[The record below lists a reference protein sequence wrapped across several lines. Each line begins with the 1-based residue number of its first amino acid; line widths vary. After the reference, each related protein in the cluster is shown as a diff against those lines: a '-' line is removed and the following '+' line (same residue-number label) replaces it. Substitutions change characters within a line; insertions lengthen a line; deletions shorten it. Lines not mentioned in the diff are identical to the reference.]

1 MMAAASTQTEFGEVL
16 KSALALCQDDQAR
29 LCSLLQRLTGA
40 PAPLPLPE
48 GGTEVQLAP
57 QRTAQEWLG
66 QIQNEA
72 PWSQLAL
79 LDEALEAEDAPDERA
94 VLERARAHLLRAH
107 PPLALRRAVTELA
120 SRSPVAMCVGIL
132 GLLVGVVG
140 IGRQLLRILF

>member
-1 MMAAASTQTEFGEVL
+1 MAAASTQTEFGEVL
-16 KSALALCQDDQAR
+16 KGELALCQDDQAR
-29 LCSLLQRLTGA
+29 LCSVLQRLTGA
-40 PAPLPLPE
+40 PAPLPE

-94 VLERARAHLLRAH
+94 VLEGARAHLLRAH
-107 PPLALRRAVTELA
+107 PPLAIRRAVTELA

-140 IGRQLLRILF
+140 IGRLLLRILF

>member
-1 MMAAASTQTEFGEVL
+1 MAAASTQTEFGEVL
-16 KSALALCQDDQAR
+16 KGALALCQDDQAR
-29 LCSLLQRLTGA
+29 LCSVLQRLTGA
-40 PAPLPLPE
+40 PAPLPE

-57 QRTAQEWLG
+57 QRPAQEWLG

-94 VLERARAHLLRAH
+94 VLEEARAHLLRAH
-107 PPLALRRAVTELA
+107 PPLAIRRAVTELA
-120 SRSPVAMCVGIL
+120 SRSPVAMSVGIL

-140 IGRQLLRILF
+140 IGRLLLRILF

>member
-1 MMAAASTQTEFGEVL
+1 MAAASTQTEFGEVL
-16 KSALALCQDDQAR
+16 KGALALCQDDQAR
-29 LCSLLQRLTGA
+29 LCSILQRLTGA
-40 PAPLPLPE
+40 PAPLPE
-48 GGTEVQLAP
+48 GGTEVQLPP

-66 QIQNEA
+66 QIQNET

-94 VLERARAHLLRAH
+94 VLETARAHLLRAH
-107 PPLALRRAVTELA
+107 PPLAIRRAVTELA

-140 IGRQLLRILF
+140 IGRLLLRILF